1 MVFWRSSFS
10 TILNSSKRVIM
21 FVMGYPE
28 MVVEVVFTVLAMV
41 LCSHKREIS
50 KNHSNHVRN
59 SPHQSMLTVAMNEY
73 IWNFFGEKQAMPTVN
88 SIGIPQR
95 HLLLVHKLGV
105 KMHLHAI
112 SMLISA
118 ICVHTLEILT
128 EHSSSVS
135 AHRMNL
141 DNVFVSRALV

>member
-1 MVFWRSSFS
+1 
-10 TILNSSKRVIM
+10 
-21 FVMGYPE
+21 

-50 KNHSNHVRN
+50 KNHLNHVRN

-73 IWNFFGEKQAMPTVN
+73 IWNFFGEKQAMLMVS
-88 SIGIPQR
+88 SIGILQR

-105 KMHLHAI
+105 KMHLHVI
-112 SMLISA
+112 SMLIWV
-118 ICVHTLEILT
+118 ICVHILEILT
-128 EHSSSVS
+128 VHSSSVS